1 MDSVQL
7 IQWIVVPISLLGNL
21 LVARKKVGG
30 FFVWI
35 VSNCMWIYVGIFT
48 GLWGM
53 VTLFFI
59 YSMINIYAIYFWI
72 SKK

>member
-1 MDSVQL
+1 MDAVQW
-7 IQWIVVPISLLGNL
+7 IQWVVIPISLLGNF
-21 LVARKKVGG
+21 LVARKNVAG

-35 VSNCMWIYVGIFT
+35 FSNCMWIYVGVFT

-59 YSMINIYAIYFWI
+59 YSMINIYAIYFWVR
-72 SKK
+72 KK